1 MPGCTSVFQT
11 FERDS
16 WIDRIGDNRSV
27 TDDSPGINHI
37 VSGFRVRAVQAGA
50 SKILANHVSVII
62 LRGVSPELL
71 YERKVWLTTGKVVM
85 SGAIRNLN
93 NKIRRP

>member
-71 YERKVWLTTGKVVM
+71 YERKVGFLADHRE
-85 SGAIRNLN
+85 SGNVRCYTRLE
-93 NKIRRP
+93 